1 MIQLSVCPSTLAEGS
16 DTYSPSA
23 QKMLF
28 DGAKVS
34 HILHVPS
41 PASDTK
47 EAKEA
52 VENAGRISL
61 SGVQPKFSIVV
72 GSDSV
77 MRYTVEGEQ
86 GTYIL
91 KPRPNSYQLLNR
103 DYCVANEHLTMQIA
117 SQVYNIETA
126 ANGLCFYSDG
136 EAAYF
141 TRRFDVHSGGKYQQ
155 EDFASLMGYTKANGG
170 SDYKYCNASYEEC
183 AEVISRYVKA
193 SRIDLLRFF
202 RLVLFNCKSP
212 LVTLSIHSWLS
223 RYQRTVFSMPS
234 SNCRDLQRFCEIL
247 QINYGNC
254 WKRYIFKFIEMVI
267 FCHYVFSIGCYCT
280 VHELIVILVCCN

>member
-1 MIQLSVCPSTLAEGS
+1 MIQLSVCPSTLAEGF

-193 SRIDLLRFF
+193 SRMRIFALDKGLF
-202 RLVLFNCKSP
+202 REG
-212 LVTLSIHSWLS
+212 
-223 RYQRTVFSMPS
+223 MPS
-234 SNCRDLQRFCEIL
+234 GDTHSVGSKEFLEFARRIGIPEKMAQRELKRFSEEKSLAHNLIDHSFLSDDLKKLYKQSMSFRCQMLTF
-247 QINYGNC
+247 
-254 WKRYIFKFIEMVI
+254 
-267 FCHYVFSIGCYCT
+267 
-280 VHELIVILVCCN
+280 